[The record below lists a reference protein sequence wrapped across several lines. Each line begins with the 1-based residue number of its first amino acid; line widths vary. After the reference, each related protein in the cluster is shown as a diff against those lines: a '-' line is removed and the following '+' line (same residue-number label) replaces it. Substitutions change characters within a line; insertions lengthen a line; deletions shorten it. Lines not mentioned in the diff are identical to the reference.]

1 MELQIQ
7 DSNESVSRVALVGML
22 DMVAVG
28 QIETKFNAATVA
40 RGKDAILDLS
50 GMTFIAS
57 LGMGMLVSAHRGLKR
72 RGKKLVLLNPQED
85 VESALLTARL
95 QELMPFAHSEEEAQ
109 KFLSPE

>member
-1 MELQIQ
+1 MELTIG
-7 DSNESVSRVALVGML
+7 DSSDTVSRVALVGML

-40 RGKDAILDLS
+40 RGKDVIVDLS

-72 RGKKLVLLNPQED
+72 KGKKLVLLNPQQD
-85 VESALLTARL
+85 VELALLTARL

-109 KFLSPE
+109 QFLKPE

>member
-1 MELQIQ
+1 MELKTEG
-7 DSNESVSRVALVGML
+7 SNESLSRIALVGML

-40 RGKDAILDLS
+40 RGKDTILDIS

-57 LGMGMLVSAHRGLKR
+57 LGMGMLVSVHRGLKR
-72 RGKKLVLLNPQED
+72 KGKKLILLNPQPD

-95 QELMPFAHSEEEAQ
+95 QELMPFAHSDEEAQ
-109 KFLSPE
+109 QFLTA